1 MEIEYKTNRN
11 ITLLIIYINTMSLH
25 LYSKLKED
33 YIRGKQKKPKTKL
46 FLKDFKK
53 SIF

>member
-1 MEIEYKTNRN
+1 MELEYKTNRN
-11 ITLLIIYINTMSLH
+11 STLLISHINTMFLQ
-25 LYSKLKED
+25 LYLKLKED